1 MAKEAPPLLFA
12 ARLGSLVPVN
22 APARDAVKALAGA
35 GDGRCRVEIKRSN
48 ANQRRRAFYWV
59 MLDVVAETLSDATG
73 SAWDAETLFRQERD
87 DARTALGSLQKQL
100 AAVTAELAPLKAA
113 RERANA
119 NLAAANAKRRSRAVA
134 NDAPLPPAA

>member
-1 MAKEAPPLLFA
+1 MFMRTKTHSDFVERIGKHIQALENEATDLRQTNYALDRAAAK
-12 ARLGSLVPVN
+12 
-22 APARDAVKALAGA
+22 
-35 GDGRCRVEIKRSN
+35 
-48 ANQRRRAFYWV
+48 
-59 MLDVVAETLSDATG
+59 
-73 SAWDAETLFRQERD
+73 FRQERD

-119 NLAAANAKRRSRAVA
+119 NLAAANARRKAVA